1 MKKPRRLITTSISE
15 DSDMNDLKVTST
27 LDTSGKCCPMPMVET
42 NKAIKS
48 LASGDILE
56 IIATDPGTVN
66 DIPSWCNRTG
76 NRLLDTREDDK
87 VYRYYVSKN

>member
-1 MKKPRRLITTSISE
+1 
-15 DSDMNDLKVTST
+15 MNDLKVTST

-48 LASGDILE
+48 LSSGDVLE
-56 IIATDPGTVN
+56 IIATDPGTRN
-66 DIPSWCNRTG
+66 DIPSWCQRTG
-76 NRLLDTREDDK
+76 NKLLDSREDGK